1 MKHIKLFESWLNE
14 AAAAPDLSKWLDLAY
29 AFVAEVDSYVRELND
44 FDEAGGSDD
53 SDARNCFHDNIEHDN
68 GGSNW
73 GLIADDED
81 LRDSTESSL
90 SDIMVD
96 IVEAWKAF
104 GECFD
109 EDIVAEAYRKTGY
122 IDRPECIEFV
132 YRTIMMALGNE
143 DKIDNAKVSTLVSS
157 CYVGDKL
164 VNASKFQSIMK
175 THLN

>member
-1 MKHIKLFESWLNE
+1 MKHIKLFEGWLNE
-14 AAAAPDLSKWLDLAY
+14 ADSPDLSKWLDLAY
-29 AFVAEVDSYVRELND
+29 DFVAEVDKFN
-44 FDEAGGSDD
+44 EARDTFETSGGEGAYD
-53 SDARNCFHDNIEHDN
+53 SEPRNCFHNNIENDY
-68 GGSNW
+68 GSDW
-73 GLIADDED
+73 GLLSDDED
-81 LRDSTESSL
+81 LIDSTESLL
-90 SDIMVD
+90 SSIMEDV
-96 IVEAWKAF
+96 VEAWKSF
-104 GECFD
+104 GKCFD
-109 EDIVAEAYRKTGY
+109 EEVVDEAYRETGY